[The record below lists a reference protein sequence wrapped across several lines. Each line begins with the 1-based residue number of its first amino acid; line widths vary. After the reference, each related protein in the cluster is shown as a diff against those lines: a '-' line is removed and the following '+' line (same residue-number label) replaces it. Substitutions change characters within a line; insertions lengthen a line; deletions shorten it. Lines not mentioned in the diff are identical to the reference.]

1 MVNLLQLHC
10 VVLFSATLLLFFFLT
25 KNFIL
30 LSNSFDVKGTF
41 KKCLFHLQY
50 VYILVTVK
58 GMNTSETH
66 LKRLLTNELFWP
78 CLTAG
83 QVLFTLVK
91 IDGEPTQMR
100 PEDPWIE
107 DPWSEKLW
115 AKDYWSYPS
124 PATAVGQ
131 PAPLLHST
139 SSTAYTIPHFQTQ
152 FFILFF
158 FCRTENSF
166 SLYGVLWC
174 PSYCDFG
181 DCLYSVKWTI
191 MKLMWS
197 GNIETGIV

>member
-1 MVNLLQLHC
+1 M
-10 VVLFSATLLLFFFLT
+10 
-25 KNFIL
+25 
-30 LSNSFDVKGTF
+30 
-41 KKCLFHLQY
+41 QY

-66 LKRLLTNELFWP
+66 LKRLLTNELLWP

-83 QVLFTLVK
+83 QVLFTLGK

-139 SSTAYTIPHFQTQ
+139 SSTTCTTPHLGLYFLFYFALGQLPSSSCLETHPWFLQ
-152 FFILFF
+152 KWVFTRFIWCIMMSWLLWFWRSYSEKWFLTCEVTVLKQVLFNVVIH
-158 FCRTENSF
+158 RMWILRID
-166 SLYGVLWC
+166 SL
-174 PSYCDFG
+174 SY
-181 DCLYSVKWTI
+181 W
-191 MKLMWS
+191 
-197 GNIETGIV
+197 